1 MRVLHISYDVSKQ
14 SAAYRIHC
22 AMRKMGIE
30 SYIYVARECLDEK
43 YIIAP
48 KPNGYAQKVKHKL
61 KSHLFGLIDRIL
73 KKIFIQSDGM
83 LFSMNMFSTFDRRI
97 VESINPDI
105 INLHWICNNFIS
117 YKDLAY
123 LCKRYHVVWTCHD
136 SWPFTG
142 GCHIP
147 LDCLDYKVGCN
158 TCRYNKNQFRSISSF
173 IIKKKINSLDKKKI
187 TVVSPS
193 RWLASCA
200 ESSRIFNNQ
209 RVCVIPNAID
219 ISSYKPV
226 AKEVARDILNVP
238 DNKKV
243 ILFGAMNA
251 TGDPNKGFC
260 YLKEAINILSSQ
272 QRNIDDVLLLVFGS
286 STPDKDIDWGY
297 QIRYLGRLY
306 DNMSLMTVYNAADV
320 MIVPSKS
327 ENLPNTIME
336 AMACGTPCVGFRI
349 GGIPDEIEHMVT
361 GYLAE
366 PFDTSDLAKGIET
379 VLENHEKMGMAA
391 RDKAAR
397 EYNMQ
402 KVGQQY
408 LDLYEEILS
417 DGK

>member
-142 GCHIP
+142 GCHYAG
-147 LDCLDYKVGCN
+147 DC
-158 TCRYNKNQFRSISSF
+158 TRYMQQCKSCPEISSAPH
-173 IIKKKINSLDKKKI
+173 IGIDVSSRLLKKKK
-187 TVVSPS
+187 
-193 RWLASCA
+193 R
-200 ESSRIFNNQ
+200 
-209 RVCVIPNAID
+209 
-219 ISSYKPV
+219 
-226 AKEVARDILNVP
+226 
-238 DNKKV
+238 
-243 ILFGAMNA
+243 
-251 TGDPNKGFC
+251 
-260 YLKEAINILSSQ
+260 
-272 QRNIDDVLLLVFGS
+272 
-286 STPDKDIDWGY
+286 
-297 QIRYLGRLY
+297 
-306 DNMSLMTVYNAADV
+306 
-320 MIVPSKS
+320 
-327 ENLPNTIME
+327 
-336 AMACGTPCVGFRI
+336 AC
-349 GGIPDEIEHMVT
+349 
-361 GYLAE
+361 
-366 PFDTSDLAKGIET
+366 
-379 VLENHEKMGMAA
+379 
-391 RDKAAR
+391 
-397 EYNMQ
+397 
-402 KVGQQY
+402 
-408 LDLYEEILS
+408 
-417 DGK
+417 